1 MTGEMLIP
9 YIWAAT
15 GLVTLVFVV
24 VGVYWAS
31 NHHQFDEDISKQ
43 IFTEGDDERYQ
54 DDDKKAAH

>member
-1 MTGEMLIP
+1 MTGEVLIP

-24 VGVYWAS
+24 IGVYWAS
-31 NHHQFDEDISKQ
+31 KHHQFDEDISKQ

-54 DDDKKAAH
+54 QGKK